1 VGERKKMTTLR
12 GFCGLYRR
20 LYVYHESRQGF
31 LSVARVGGDWPETSS
46 MQFVK
51 RTWVALF
58 VACFAVGLG
67 VRPAEAAVVL
77 GGTSDAEEI
86 YSIEFNEVGWVNPSV
101 TFLDIPDVGDLTVSF
116 GTRFA
121 GQSPGDM
128 HNSLDDTIPNPPLRL
143 APSGMVKTMLDLSS
157 PSGVMLG
164 GVQGQALFTTP
175 LAILFS
181 SAVNYVAFDLGHLD
195 ENTST
200 LIEAFDAQGNSL
212 GVFGGLPAGHN
223 TYSLLEDE
231 GDNLIA
237 GVSIYVP
244 TDGMDWEGFGL
255 NNIQLAFDGDTNGG
269 GMIPEPGTLVI
280 WSLLGGLAMS
290 SVWLKRRRQL
300 A

>member
-1 VGERKKMTTLR
+1 MTALR
-12 GFCGLYRR
+12 GFCGLNRR
-20 LYVYHESRQGF
+20 LFAYHNKSRQGF
-31 LSVARVGGDWPETSS
+31 LSVVSVGGEWPETSS

-51 RTWVALF
+51 RTWVGLF
-58 VACFAVGLG
+58 VASFAIGWG

-86 YSIEFNEVGWVNPSV
+86 YCIQFNEVGLVNPSF
-101 TFLDIPDVGDLTVSF
+101 TFPDIPDVGDLTVSF

-143 APSGMVKTMLDLSS
+143 APSGIVKTMLDLSS

-164 GVQGQALFTTP
+164 GVQGNALFTTP

-212 GVFGGLPAGHN
+212 GVFGGLSAGHN

-255 NNIQLAFDGDTNGG
+255 NNIKFAFEGETDNGG
-269 GMIPEPGTLVI
+269 IIPEPATLVI
-280 WSLLGGLAMS
+280 WSLLGGMAMS
-290 SVWLKRRRQL
+290 SVWLKRRRRDL